1 MTSQPHNLKIMNL
14 FGELSEDFNYSSQAM
29 TLYQLNN
36 LVRNTLEDNLQGPF
50 WLEAEISEAREVR
63 GHCYMELVQKDEL
76 SATPIARASAKCWK
90 NRWTGIKNAF
100 VRATGQLPHPGMKVM
115 LQVSPDF
122 HEAYGFSW
130 IISDIDPTFTLGDMA
145 MKRMAI
151 IRELKAQ
158 GVFDMQRQLSLPMF
172 AQRIAVVSSANAA
185 GYGDFCN
192 HLADNP
198 YGFKF
203 KTQLFTAIMQ
213 GEQVEGSVVTAL
225 DAINVVVEEFDVVVI
240 IRGGGATADLS
251 GFDTLRL
258 GENVANFPL
267 PIITGIGHDRDESI
281 LDMVAWH
288 HVKTPTAAAD
298 FLIDNLVKV
307 LTRLDDAASRI
318 ANSLTYRLQTEKL
331 RTQRIAERI
340 PLLFSTYKT
349 VKLAAIENLNTS
361 LQQALKTTLMS
372 QRHNLDLMEQR
383 IKPLDPKLMLQRG
396 FTMTTHNGKILKD
409 VEMLKDGDELVTI
422 TAKGCVKSVVKESSS
437 HKTPS

>member
-1 MTSQPHNLKIMNL
+1 MDSFSLFSQSSPEFSDTPHGRAGGL
-14 FGELSEDFNYSSQAM
+14 

-76 SATPIARASAKCWK
+76 SATPVARASAKCWK
-90 NRWTGIKNAF
+90 NRWTGIKSVF
-100 VRATGQLPHPGMKVM
+100 VRATGQLPHAGMKVM

-130 IISDIDPTFTLGDMA
+130 IISDIDPAFTLGDMA
-145 MKRMAI
+145 VRRMAI

-158 GVFDMQRQLSLPMF
+158 GVFDMQRQLTLPVF
-172 AQRIAVVSSANAA
+172 AQRIAVISSANAA

-198 YGFKF
+198 YNFKF
-203 KTQLFTAIMQ
+203 ATRLFAATMQ
-213 GEQVEGSVVTAL
+213 GEQVEESVVAAL
-225 DAINVVVEEFDVVVI
+225 DAINGVADDFDVVVI

-267 PIITGIGHDRDESI
+267 PVITGIGHDRDESI

-298 FLIDNLVKV
+298 FLVDNLVKV
-307 LTRLDDAASRI
+307 LTRLDDAAARI
-318 ANSLTYRLQTEKL
+318 ANSLAYRMQTEKL
-331 RTQRIAERI
+331 RIGRISERI
-340 PLLFSTYKT
+340 PLLFSTVKT
-349 VKLAAIENLNTS
+349 ARLANIENLNTR
-361 LQQALKTTLMS
+361 LQQAMKTMFMAR
-372 QRHNLDLMEQR
+372 RHKLDLIEQR

-396 FTMTTHNGKILKD
+396 FTITTRNGKLLKD
-409 VEMLKDGDELVTI
+409 VGKLRCGDEIVTI
-422 TAKGCVKSVVKESSS
+422 TASGSVKSVVK
-437 HKTPS
+437 K

>member
-1 MTSQPHNLKIMNL
+1 MDSFSLFSQ
-14 FGELSEDFNYSSQAM
+14 SSPEFSGTHHRGAGGL

-76 SATPIARASAKCWK
+76 SATPVARASAKCWK
-90 NRWTGIKNAF
+90 NRWTGIKSVF
-100 VRATGQLPHPGMKVM
+100 VRATGQLPHAGMKVM

-130 IISDIDPTFTLGDMA
+130 IISDIDPAFTLGDMA
-145 MKRMAI
+145 VRRMAI

-158 GVFDMQRQLSLPMF
+158 GVFDMQRQLTLPVF
-172 AQRIAVVSSANAA
+172 AQRIAVISSANAA

-198 YGFKF
+198 YNFKF
-203 KTQLFTAIMQ
+203 ATRLFAATMQ
-213 GEQVEGSVVTAL
+213 GEQVEESVVAAL
-225 DAINVVVEEFDVVVI
+225 DAINGVADDFDVVVI

-267 PIITGIGHDRDESI
+267 PVITGIGHDRDESI

-298 FLIDNLVKV
+298 FLVDNLVKV
-307 LTRLDDAASRI
+307 LTRLDNAATRI
-318 ANSLTYRLQTEKL
+318 ANSLTNRLQSEKL
-331 RTQRIAERI
+331 RIEKYAGRI
-340 PLLFSTYKT
+340 PLLFSTVKT
-349 VKLAAIENLNTS
+349 ARLANIENLDTRM
-361 LQQALKTTLMS
+361 LQAMKTMFMAR
-372 QRHNLDLMEQR
+372 QHKLDLIEQR

-396 FTMTTHNGKILKD
+396 FTITTRNGKLLKD
-409 VEMLKDGDELVTI
+409 AGKLRCGDEIVTI
-422 TAKGCVKSVVKESSS
+422 TASGSVKSVVK
-437 HKTPS
+437 K

>member
-1 MTSQPHNLKIMNL
+1 MDSFSLFSQ
-14 FGELSEDFNYSSQAM
+14 SSPEFSGTHHRGAGGL

-76 SATPIARASAKCWK
+76 SATPVARASAKCWK
-90 NRWTGIKNAF
+90 NRWTGIKSVF
-100 VRATGQLPHPGMKVM
+100 VRATGQLPHAGMKVM

-130 IISDIDPTFTLGDMA
+130 IISDIDPAFTLGDMA
-145 MKRMAI
+145 VRRMEI

-158 GVFDMQRQLSLPMF
+158 GVFDMQRQLTLPVF
-172 AQRIAVVSSANAA
+172 AQRIAVISSANAA

-198 YGFKF
+198 YNFKF
-203 KTQLFTAIMQ
+203 ATRLFAATMQ
-213 GEQVEGSVVTAL
+213 GEQVEESVVVAL
-225 DAINVVVEEFDVVVI
+225 DAINGVADDFDVVVI

-267 PIITGIGHDRDESI
+267 PVITGIGHDRDESI

-298 FLIDNLVKV
+298 FLVDNLVKV
-307 LTRLDDAASRI
+307 LTRLDDAAARI
-318 ANSLTYRLQTEKL
+318 ANSLAYRMQTEKL
-331 RTQRIAERI
+331 RIGRISERI
-340 PLLFSTYKT
+340 PLLFSTVKT
-349 VKLAAIENLNTS
+349 ARLANIENLNTR
-361 LQQALKTTLMS
+361 LQQAMKTMFMTR
-372 QRHNLDLMEQR
+372 RHKLDLIEQR

-396 FTMTTHNGKILKD
+396 FTITTRNGKILKD
-409 VEMLKDGDELVTI
+409 VGKLRCGDEIVTI
-422 TAKGCVKSVVKESSS
+422 TASGSVKSVVK
-437 HKTPS
+437 K

>member
-1 MTSQPHNLKIMNL
+1 MDSFSLFSQSSPEFSDTPHGRAGGL
-14 FGELSEDFNYSSQAM
+14 

-76 SATPIARASAKCWK
+76 SATPVARASAKCWK
-90 NRWTGIKNAF
+90 NRWTGIKSVF
-100 VRATGQLPHPGMKVM
+100 VRATGQLPHAGMKVM

-130 IISDIDPTFTLGDMA
+130 IISDIDPAFTLGDMA
-145 MKRMAI
+145 VRRMAI

-158 GVFDMQRQLSLPMF
+158 GVFDMQRQLTLPVF
-172 AQRIAVVSSANAA
+172 AQRIAVISSANAA

-198 YGFKF
+198 YNFKF
-203 KTQLFTAIMQ
+203 ATRLFAATMQ
-213 GEQVEGSVVTAL
+213 GEQVEESVVAAL
-225 DAINVVVEEFDVVVI
+225 DAINGVADDFDVVVI

-267 PIITGIGHDRDESI
+267 PVITGIGHDRDESI

-298 FLIDNLVKV
+298 FLVDNLVKV
-307 LTRLDDAASRI
+307 LTSIDDAAARI
-318 ANSLTYRLQTEKL
+318 ANSLAYRMQTEKL
-331 RTQRIAERI
+331 RIGRISERI
-340 PLLFSTYKT
+340 PLLFSTVKT
-349 VKLAAIENLNTS
+349 ARLANIENLNTR
-361 LQQALKTTLMS
+361 LQQAMKTMFMA
-372 QRHNLDLMEQR
+372 QQHKLDLIEQR
-383 IKPLDPKLMLQRG
+383 IKPLDTKLMLQRG
-396 FTMTTHNGKILKD
+396 FTITTRNGKILKD
-409 VEMLKDGDELVTI
+409 VGKLRCGDEIVTI
-422 TAKGCVKSVVKESSS
+422 TASGSVKSVVK
-437 HKTPS
+437 K

>member
-1 MTSQPHNLKIMNL
+1 MDSFSLFSQ
-14 FGELSEDFNYSSQAM
+14 SSPEFSGTHHRGAGGL

-76 SATPIARASAKCWK
+76 SATPVARASAKCWK
-90 NRWTGIKNAF
+90 NRWTGIKSVF
-100 VRATGQLPHPGMKVM
+100 VRATGQLPHAGMKVM

-130 IISDIDPTFTLGDMA
+130 IISDIDPAFTLGDMA
-145 MKRMAI
+145 VRRMAI

-158 GVFDMQRQLSLPMF
+158 GVFDMQRQLTLPVF
-172 AQRIAVVSSANAA
+172 AQRIAVISSANAA

-198 YGFKF
+198 YNFKF
-203 KTQLFTAIMQ
+203 ATRLFAATMQ
-213 GEQVEGSVVTAL
+213 GEQVEESVVAAL
-225 DAINVVVEEFDVVVI
+225 DAINGVADDFDVVVI

-267 PIITGIGHDRDESI
+267 PVITGIGHDRDESI

-298 FLIDNLVKV
+298 FLVDNLVKV
-307 LTRLDDAASRI
+307 LTRLDDAAARI
-318 ANSLTYRLQTEKL
+318 ANSLAYRMQTEKL
-331 RTQRIAERI
+331 RIGRISERI
-340 PLLFSTYKT
+340 PLLFST
-349 VKLAAIENLNTS
+349 VKIARLANIENLNTR
-361 LQQALKTTLMS
+361 LQQAMKTMFMAR
-372 QRHNLDLMEQR
+372 RHKLDLIEQR

-396 FTMTTHNGKILKD
+396 FTITTRNGKLLKD
-409 VEMLKDGDELVTI
+409 VGKLRCGDEIVTI
-422 TAKGCVKSVVKESSS
+422 TASGSVKSVVK
-437 HKTPS
+437 K

>member
-1 MTSQPHNLKIMNL
+1 MDSFSLFSQSSPEFSDTPHGRAGGL
-14 FGELSEDFNYSSQAM
+14 

-76 SATPIARASAKCWK
+76 SATPVARASAKCWK
-90 NRWTGIKNAF
+90 NRWTGIKSVF
-100 VRATGQLPHPGMKVM
+100 VRATGQLPHAGMKVM

-130 IISDIDPTFTLGDMA
+130 IISDIDPVFTLGDMA
-145 MKRMAI
+145 VRRMAI

-158 GVFDMQRQLSLPMF
+158 GVFDMQRQLTLPVF
-172 AQRIAVVSSANAA
+172 AQRIAVISSANAA

-198 YGFKF
+198 YNFKF
-203 KTQLFTAIMQ
+203 ATRLFAATMQ
-213 GEQVEGSVVTAL
+213 GEQVEESVVAAL
-225 DAINVVVEEFDVVVI
+225 DAINGVADDFDVVVI

-267 PIITGIGHDRDESI
+267 PVITGIGHDRDESI

-298 FLIDNLVKV
+298 FLVDNLVKV
-307 LTRLDDAASRI
+307 LTRLDNAATRI
-318 ANSLTYRLQTEKL
+318 ANSLTNRLQSEKL
-331 RTQRIAERI
+331 RIEKYAGRI
-340 PLLFSTYKT
+340 PLLFSTVKT
-349 VKLAAIENLNTS
+349 ARLANIENLDTRM
-361 LQQALKTTLMS
+361 LQAMKTMFMVR
-372 QRHNLDLMEQR
+372 RHKLDLIEQR

-396 FTMTTHNGKILKD
+396 FTITTRNGKILKD
-409 VEMLKDGDELVTI
+409 VGKLRCGDEIVTI
-422 TAKGCVKSVVKESSS
+422 TASGSVKSVVK
-437 HKTPS
+437 K

>member
-1 MTSQPHNLKIMNL
+1 MDSFSLFSQSSPEFSDTPHGRAGGL
-14 FGELSEDFNYSSQAM
+14 

-76 SATPIARASAKCWK
+76 SATPVARASAKCWK
-90 NRWTGIKNAF
+90 NRWTGIKSLF
-100 VRATGQLPHPGMKVM
+100 VRATGQLPHAGMKVM

-130 IISDIDPTFTLGDMA
+130 IISDIDPAFTLGDMA
-145 MKRMAI
+145 VRRMAI

-158 GVFDMQRQLSLPMF
+158 GVFDMQRQLTLPVF
-172 AQRIAVVSSANAA
+172 AQRIAVISSANAA

-198 YGFKF
+198 YNFKF
-203 KTQLFTAIMQ
+203 ATRLFAATMQ
-213 GEQVEGSVVTAL
+213 GEQVEESVVAAL
-225 DAINVVVEEFDVVVI
+225 DAINGVADDFDVVVI

-267 PIITGIGHDRDESI
+267 PVITGIGHDRDESI

-298 FLIDNLVKV
+298 FLVDNLVKV
-307 LTRLDDAASRI
+307 LTRLDNAAARI
-318 ANSLTYRLQTEKL
+318 ANSLAYRMQTEKL
-331 RTQRIAERI
+331 RIGRISERI
-340 PLLFSTYKT
+340 PLLFSTVKT
-349 VKLAAIENLNTS
+349 ARLANIENLNTR
-361 LQQALKTTLMS
+361 LQQAMKTMFMAR
-372 QRHNLDLMEQR
+372 RHKLDLIEQR

-396 FTMTTHNGKILKD
+396 FTITTRNGKILKD
-409 VEMLKDGDELVTI
+409 VGKLRCGDEIVTI
-422 TAKGCVKSVVKESSS
+422 TASGSVKSVVK
-437 HKTPS
+437 K

>member
-1 MTSQPHNLKIMNL
+1 MQSFSLFSQEPAETGDISQP
-14 FGELSEDFNYSSQAM
+14 M

-36 LVRNTLEDNLQGPF
+36 LVRQTLEDNLQGPF

-63 GHCYMELVQKDEL
+63 GHCYMELVQKDDL
-76 SATPIARASAKCWK
+76 SATPIARASAKCWR
-90 NRWTGIKNAF
+90 NIWAGIKTAF
-100 VRATGQLPHPGMKVM
+100 VSATGQLPHAGMKVL

-130 IISDIDPTFTLGDMA
+130 IISGIDPTFTLGDMA

-151 IRELKAQ
+151 ICELKAQ
-158 GVFDMQRQLSLPMF
+158 GVFDMQRQLELPMF

-198 YGFKF
+198 YNFKF
-203 KTQLFTAIMQ
+203 TTRLFTAIMQ
-213 GEQVEGSVVTAL
+213 GEQVEESVVAAL
-225 DAINVVVEEFDVVVI
+225 DAINSVAEEFDVVVI

-298 FLIDNLVKV
+298 FLIDNLLRV
-307 LTRLDDAASRI
+307 LTRLDDAAARI

-331 RTQRIAERI
+331 RTERIAGRI
-340 PLLFSTYKT
+340 PLLFSNMKT
-349 VKLAAIENLNTS
+349 VRLTHIENLNTR
-361 LQQALKTTLMS
+361 LQQALKTIFMT
-372 QRHNLDLMEQR
+372 QHHRLDLMEQR

-396 FTMTTHNGKILKD
+396 FTMTTHNGKILKN
-409 VEMLKDGDELVTI
+409 VEQLNDGDELVTI
-422 TAKGCVKSVVKESSS
+422 TASGSVKSVVRK
-437 HKTPS
+437 

>member
-1 MTSQPHNLKIMNL
+1 MDSVSLFSQSSPEFSDTPHGRAGGL
-14 FGELSEDFNYSSQAM
+14 

-50 WLEAEISEAREVR
+50 WLEAEISEACEVR

-76 SATPIARASAKCWK
+76 SATPVARASAKCWK
-90 NRWTGIKNAF
+90 NRWTGIKSVF
-100 VRATGQLPHPGMKVM
+100 VRATGQLPHAGMKVM

-130 IISDIDPTFTLGDMA
+130 IISDIDPAFTLGDMA
-145 MKRMAI
+145 VRRMAI

-158 GVFDMQRQLSLPMF
+158 GVFDMQRQLTLPVF
-172 AQRIAVVSSANAA
+172 AQRIAVISSANAA

-198 YGFKF
+198 YNFKF
-203 KTQLFTAIMQ
+203 ATRLFAATMQ
-213 GEQVEGSVVTAL
+213 GEQVEESVVAAL
-225 DAINVVVEEFDVVVI
+225 DAINGVADDFDVVVI

-267 PIITGIGHDRDESI
+267 PVITGIGHDRDESI

-307 LTRLDDAASRI
+307 LTRLDDAAAKI
-318 ANSLTYRLQTEKL
+318 ANSLAYRLQTEKL
-331 RTQRIAERI
+331 RIGRISERI
-340 PLLFSTYKT
+340 PLLFSTVKT
-349 VKLAAIENLNTS
+349 ARLANIENQNTR
-361 LQQALKTTLMS
+361 LQQAMKTMFMA
-372 QRHNLDLMEQR
+372 QRHKLDLIEQR

-396 FTMTTHNGKILKD
+396 FTITTRNGKLLKD
-409 VEMLKDGDELVTI
+409 VGKLRCGDEIVTI
-422 TAKGCVKSVVKESSS
+422 TASGSVKSVVKR
-437 HKTPS
+437 

>member
-1 MTSQPHNLKIMNL
+1 MDSFSLFSQ
-14 FGELSEDFNYSSQAM
+14 SSPEFSGTHHRGAGGL

-76 SATPIARASAKCWK
+76 SATPVARASAKCWK
-90 NRWTGIKNAF
+90 NRWTGIKSVF
-100 VRATGQLPHPGMKVM
+100 VRATGQLPHAGMKVM

-130 IISDIDPTFTLGDMA
+130 IISDIDPAFTLGDMA
-145 MKRMAI
+145 VRRMEI

-158 GVFDMQRQLSLPMF
+158 GVFDMQRQLTLPVF
-172 AQRIAVVSSANAA
+172 AQRIAVISSANAA

-198 YGFKF
+198 YNFKF
-203 KTQLFTAIMQ
+203 ATRLFAATMQ
-213 GEQVEGSVVTAL
+213 GEQVEESVVAAL
-225 DAINVVVEEFDVVVI
+225 DAINGVADDFDVVVI

-267 PIITGIGHDRDESI
+267 PVITGIGHDRDESI

-298 FLIDNLVKV
+298 FLVDNLVKV
-307 LTRLDDAASRI
+307 LTCLDDAAARI
-318 ANSLTYRLQTEKL
+318 ANSLAYRMQTEKL
-331 RTQRIAERI
+331 RIGRISERI
-340 PLLFSTYKT
+340 PLLFSTVKT
-349 VKLAAIENLNTS
+349 ARLANIENLNTR
-361 LQQALKTTLMS
+361 LQQAMKTMFMAR
-372 QRHNLDLMEQR
+372 RHKLDLIEQR

-396 FTMTTHNGKILKD
+396 FTITTRNGKLLKD
-409 VEMLKDGDELVTI
+409 VGKLRCGDEIVTI
-422 TAKGCVKSVVKESSS
+422 TASGSVKSVVK
-437 HKTPS
+437 K

>member
-1 MTSQPHNLKIMNL
+1 MDSFSLFSQ
-14 FGELSEDFNYSSQAM
+14 SSPEFSGTHHRGTGGL

-76 SATPIARASAKCWK
+76 SATPVARASAKCWK
-90 NRWTGIKNAF
+90 NRWTGIKSVF
-100 VRATGQLPHPGMKVM
+100 VRATGQLPHAGMKVM

-130 IISDIDPTFTLGDMA
+130 IISDIDPAFTLGDMA
-145 MKRMAI
+145 VRRMAI

-158 GVFDMQRQLSLPMF
+158 GVFDMQRQLTLPVF
-172 AQRIAVVSSANAA
+172 AQRIAVISSANAA

-198 YGFKF
+198 YNFKF
-203 KTQLFTAIMQ
+203 ATRLFAATMQ
-213 GEQVEGSVVTAL
+213 GEQVEESVVAAL
-225 DAINVVVEEFDVVVI
+225 DAINGVADDFDVVVI

-267 PIITGIGHDRDESI
+267 PVITGIGHDRDESI

-298 FLIDNLVKV
+298 FLVDNLVKV
-307 LTRLDDAASRI
+307 LTRLDDAAARI
-318 ANSLTYRLQTEKL
+318 ANSLAYRMQTEKL
-331 RTQRIAERI
+331 RIGRISERI
-340 PLLFSTYKT
+340 PLLFSTVKT
-349 VKLAAIENLNTS
+349 ARLANIENLNTR
-361 LQQALKTTLMS
+361 LQQAMKTMFMAR
-372 QRHNLDLMEQR
+372 RHKLDLIEQR

-396 FTMTTHNGKILKD
+396 FTITTRNGKILKD
-409 VEMLKDGDELVTI
+409 VGKLRCGDEIVTI
-422 TAKGCVKSVVKESSS
+422 TASGSVKSVVK
-437 HKTPS
+437 K

>member
-1 MTSQPHNLKIMNL
+1 MDSFSLFSQSSPEFSDTPHGRAGGL
-14 FGELSEDFNYSSQAM
+14 

-76 SATPIARASAKCWK
+76 SATPVARASAKCWK
-90 NRWTGIKNAF
+90 NRWTGIKSVF
-100 VRATGQLPHPGMKVM
+100 VRATGQLPHAGMKVM

-130 IISDIDPTFTLGDMA
+130 IISDIDPAFTLGDMA
-145 MKRMAI
+145 VRRMAI

-158 GVFDMQRQLSLPMF
+158 GVFDMQRQLTLPVF
-172 AQRIAVVSSANAA
+172 AQRIAVISSANAA

-198 YGFKF
+198 YNFKF
-203 KTQLFTAIMQ
+203 ATRLFAATMQ
-213 GEQVEGSVVTAL
+213 GEQVEESVVAAL
-225 DAINVVVEEFDVVVI
+225 DAINGVADDFDVVVI

-267 PIITGIGHDRDESI
+267 PVITGIGHDRDESI

-298 FLIDNLVKV
+298 FLVDNLVKV
-307 LTRLDDAASRI
+307 LTRLDNAATRI
-318 ANSLTYRLQTEKL
+318 ANSLTNRLQSEKL
-331 RTQRIAERI
+331 RIEKYAGRI
-340 PLLFSTYKT
+340 PLLFSTVKT
-349 VKLAAIENLNTS
+349 ARLANIENLDTRM
-361 LQQALKTTLMS
+361 LQAMKTMFMAR
-372 QRHNLDLMEQR
+372 RHKLDLIEQR

-396 FTMTTHNGKILKD
+396 FTITTRNGKLLKD
-409 VEMLKDGDELVTI
+409 AGKLRCGDEIVTI
-422 TAKGCVKSVVKESSS
+422 TASGSVKSVVK
-437 HKTPS
+437 K

>member
-1 MTSQPHNLKIMNL
+1 MDSFSLFSQ
-14 FGELSEDFNYSSQAM
+14 SSPEFSGTHHRGAGGL

-76 SATPIARASAKCWK
+76 SATPVARASAKCWK
-90 NRWTGIKNAF
+90 NRWTGIKSVF
-100 VRATGQLPHPGMKVM
+100 VRATGQLPHAGMKVM

-130 IISDIDPTFTLGDMA
+130 IISDIDPAFTLGDMA
-145 MKRMAI
+145 VRRMAI

-158 GVFDMQRQLSLPMF
+158 GVFDMQRQLTLPVF
-172 AQRIAVVSSANAA
+172 AQRIAVISSANAA

-198 YGFKF
+198 YNFKF
-203 KTQLFTAIMQ
+203 ATRLFAATMQ
-213 GEQVEGSVVTAL
+213 GEQVEESVVAAL
-225 DAINVVVEEFDVVVI
+225 DAINGVADDFDVVVI

-267 PIITGIGHDRDESI
+267 PVITGIGHDRDESI

-298 FLIDNLVKV
+298 FLVDNLVKV
-307 LTRLDDAASRI
+307 LTRLDNAATRI
-318 ANSLTYRLQTEKL
+318 ANSLAYRMQTEKL
-331 RTQRIAERI
+331 RIGRISERI
-340 PLLFSTYKT
+340 PLLFSTVKT
-349 VKLAAIENLNTS
+349 ARLANIENLNTR
-361 LQQALKTTLMS
+361 LQQAMKTMFMVR
-372 QRHNLDLMEQR
+372 RHKLDLIEQR

-396 FTMTTHNGKILKD
+396 FTITTRNGKLLKD
-409 VEMLKDGDELVTI
+409 VGKLRCGDEIVTI
-422 TAKGCVKSVVKESSS
+422 TASGSVKSVVK
-437 HKTPS
+437 K

>member
-1 MTSQPHNLKIMNL
+1 MDSFSLFSQSSPEFSDTPHGRAGGL
-14 FGELSEDFNYSSQAM
+14 

-76 SATPIARASAKCWK
+76 SATPVARASAKCWK
-90 NRWTGIKNAF
+90 NRWTGIKSVF
-100 VRATGQLPHPGMKVM
+100 VRATGQLPHAGMKVM

-130 IISDIDPTFTLGDMA
+130 IISDIDPAFTLGDMA
-145 MKRMAI
+145 VRRMAI

-158 GVFDMQRQLSLPMF
+158 GVFDMQRQLTLPVF
-172 AQRIAVVSSANAA
+172 AQRIAVISSANAA

-198 YGFKF
+198 YNFKF
-203 KTQLFTAIMQ
+203 ATRLFAATMQ
-213 GEQVEGSVVTAL
+213 GEQVEESVVAAL
-225 DAINVVVEEFDVVVI
+225 DAINGVADDFDVVVI

-267 PIITGIGHDRDESI
+267 PVITGIGHDRDESI

-298 FLIDNLVKV
+298 FLVDNLVKV
-307 LTRLDDAASRI
+307 LTRLDDAAARI
-318 ANSLTYRLQTEKL
+318 ANSLAYRMQTEKL
-331 RTQRIAERI
+331 RIGRISERI
-340 PLLFSTYKT
+340 PLLFSTVKT
-349 VKLAAIENLNTS
+349 ARLANIENLDTRM
-361 LQQALKTTLMS
+361 LQAMKTMFMAR
-372 QRHNLDLMEQR
+372 RHKLDLIEQR

-396 FTMTTHNGKILKD
+396 FTITTRNGKLLKD
-409 VEMLKDGDELVTI
+409 VGKLRCGDEIVTI
-422 TAKGCVKSVVKESSS
+422 TASGSVKSVVK
-437 HKTPS
+437 K

>member
-1 MTSQPHNLKIMNL
+1 MDSFSLFSQ
-14 FGELSEDFNYSSQAM
+14 SSPEFSGTHHRGAGGL

-76 SATPIARASAKCWK
+76 SATPVARASAKCWK
-90 NRWTGIKNAF
+90 NRWTGIKSVF
-100 VRATGQLPHPGMKVM
+100 VRATGQLPHAGMKVM

-130 IISDIDPTFTLGDMA
+130 IISDIDPAFTLGDMA
-145 MKRMAI
+145 VRRMEI
-151 IRELKAQ
+151 IRELKAH
-158 GVFDMQRQLSLPMF
+158 GVFDMQRQLTLPVF
-172 AQRIAVVSSANAA
+172 AQRIAVISSANAA

-198 YGFKF
+198 YNFKF
-203 KTQLFTAIMQ
+203 ATRLFAATMQ
-213 GEQVEGSVVTAL
+213 GEQVEESVVAAL
-225 DAINVVVEEFDVVVI
+225 DAINGVADDFDVVVI

-267 PIITGIGHDRDESI
+267 PVITGIGHDRDESI

-298 FLIDNLVKV
+298 FLVDNLVKV
-307 LTRLDDAASRI
+307 LTRLDDAAARI
-318 ANSLTYRLQTEKL
+318 ANSLAYRMQTEKL
-331 RTQRIAERI
+331 RIGRISERI
-340 PLLFSTYKT
+340 PLLFSTVKT
-349 VKLAAIENLNTS
+349 ARLANIENLNTR
-361 LQQALKTTLMS
+361 LQQAMKTMFMAR
-372 QRHNLDLMEQR
+372 RHKLDLIEQR

-396 FTMTTHNGKILKD
+396 FTITTRNGKILKD
-409 VEMLKDGDELVTI
+409 VGKLRCGDEIVTI
-422 TAKGCVKSVVKESSS
+422 TASGSVKSVVK
-437 HKTPS
+437 K

>member
-1 MTSQPHNLKIMNL
+1 MDSFSLFSQSSPEFSDTPHGRAGGL
-14 FGELSEDFNYSSQAM
+14 

-76 SATPIARASAKCWK
+76 SATPVARASAKCWK
-90 NRWTGIKNAF
+90 NRWTGIKSVF
-100 VRATGQLPHPGMKVM
+100 VRATGQLPHAGMKVM

-130 IISDIDPTFTLGDMA
+130 IISDIDPAFTLGDMA
-145 MKRMAI
+145 VRRMEI

-158 GVFDMQRQLSLPMF
+158 GVFDMQRQLTLPVF
-172 AQRIAVVSSANAA
+172 AQRIAVISSANAA

-198 YGFKF
+198 YNFKF
-203 KTQLFTAIMQ
+203 ATRLFAATMQ
-213 GEQVEGSVVTAL
+213 GEQVEESVVAAL
-225 DAINVVVEEFDVVVI
+225 DAINGVADDFDVVVI

-267 PIITGIGHDRDESI
+267 PVITGIGHDRDESI

-298 FLIDNLVKV
+298 FLVDNLVKV
-307 LTRLDDAASRI
+307 LTRLDDAAARI
-318 ANSLTYRLQTEKL
+318 ANSLAYRMQTEKL
-331 RTQRIAERI
+331 RIGRISERI
-340 PLLFSTYKT
+340 PLLFST
-349 VKLAAIENLNTS
+349 VKIARLANIENLNTR
-361 LQQALKTTLMS
+361 LQQAMKTMFMAR
-372 QRHNLDLMEQR
+372 RHKLDLIEQR

-396 FTMTTHNGKILKD
+396 FTITTRNGKLLKD
-409 VEMLKDGDELVTI
+409 VGKLRCGDEIVTI
-422 TAKGCVKSVVKESSS
+422 TASGSVKSVVK
-437 HKTPS
+437 K

>member
-1 MTSQPHNLKIMNL
+1 MDSFSLFSQSSPEFSDTPHGRAGGL
-14 FGELSEDFNYSSQAM
+14 

-76 SATPIARASAKCWK
+76 SATPVARASAKCWK
-90 NRWTGIKNAF
+90 NRWTGIKSVF
-100 VRATGQLPHPGMKVM
+100 VRATGQLPHAGMKVM

-130 IISDIDPTFTLGDMA
+130 IISDIDPAFTLGDMA
-145 MKRMAI
+145 MRRMAI

-158 GVFDMQRQLSLPMF
+158 GVFDMQRQLTLPVF

-198 YGFKF
+198 YNFKF
-203 KTQLFTAIMQ
+203 ATRLFAATMQ
-213 GEQVEGSVVTAL
+213 GEQVEESVVAAL
-225 DAINVVVEEFDVVVI
+225 DAINGVADDFDVVVI

-267 PIITGIGHDRDESI
+267 PVITGIGHDRDESI

-298 FLIDNLVKV
+298 FLVDNLVKV
-307 LTRLDDAASRI
+307 LTSIDDAAARI
-318 ANSLTYRLQTEKL
+318 ANSLAYRMQTEKL
-331 RTQRIAERI
+331 RIGRISERI
-340 PLLFSTYKT
+340 PLLFSTVKT
-349 VKLAAIENLNTS
+349 ARLANIENLNTR
-361 LQQALKTTLMS
+361 LQQAMKTMFMAR
-372 QRHNLDLMEQR
+372 RHKLDLIEQR

-396 FTMTTHNGKILKD
+396 FTITTRNGKILKD
-409 VEMLKDGDELVTI
+409 VGKLRCGDEIVTI
-422 TAKGCVKSVVKESSS
+422 TASGSVKSVVK
-437 HKTPS
+437 K

>member
-1 MTSQPHNLKIMNL
+1 MDSFSLFSQ
-14 FGELSEDFNYSSQAM
+14 SSPEFSGTHHRGAGGL

-76 SATPIARASAKCWK
+76 SATPVARASAKCWK
-90 NRWTGIKNAF
+90 NRWTGIKSLF
-100 VRATGQLPHPGMKVM
+100 VRATGQLPHAGMKVM

-130 IISDIDPTFTLGDMA
+130 IISDIDPAFTLGDMA
-145 MKRMAI
+145 VRRMAI

-158 GVFDMQRQLSLPMF
+158 GVFDMQRQLTLPVF
-172 AQRIAVVSSANAA
+172 AQRIAVISSANAA

-198 YGFKF
+198 YNFKF
-203 KTQLFTAIMQ
+203 ATRLFAATMQ
-213 GEQVEGSVVTAL
+213 GEQVEESVVAAL
-225 DAINVVVEEFDVVVI
+225 DAINGVADDFDVVVI

-267 PIITGIGHDRDESI
+267 PVITGIGHDRDESI

-298 FLIDNLVKV
+298 FLVDNLVKV
-307 LTRLDDAASRI
+307 LTRLDDAAARI
-318 ANSLTYRLQTEKL
+318 ANSLAYRMQTEKL
-331 RTQRIAERI
+331 RIGRISERI
-340 PLLFSTYKT
+340 PLLFSTVKT
-349 VKLAAIENLNTS
+349 ARLANIENLNTR
-361 LQQALKTTLMS
+361 LQQAMKTMFMAR
-372 QRHNLDLMEQR
+372 RHKLDLIEQR

-396 FTMTTHNGKILKD
+396 FTITTRNGKILKD
-409 VEMLKDGDELVTI
+409 VGKLRCGDEIVTI
-422 TAKGCVKSVVKESSS
+422 TASGSVKSVVK
-437 HKTPS
+437 K

>member
-1 MTSQPHNLKIMNL
+1 MDSFSLFSQSSPEFSDTPHGRAGGL
-14 FGELSEDFNYSSQAM
+14 

-76 SATPIARASAKCWK
+76 SATPVARASAKCWK
-90 NRWTGIKNAF
+90 NRWTGIKSVF
-100 VRATGQLPHPGMKVM
+100 VRATGQLPHAGMKVM

-130 IISDIDPTFTLGDMA
+130 IISDIDPAFTLGDMA
-145 MKRMAI
+145 VRRMAI

-158 GVFDMQRQLSLPMF
+158 GVFDMQRQLMLPVF
-172 AQRIAVVSSANAA
+172 AQRIAVISSANAA

-198 YGFKF
+198 YNFKF
-203 KTQLFTAIMQ
+203 ATRLFAATMQ
-213 GEQVEGSVVTAL
+213 GEQVEESVVAAL
-225 DAINVVVEEFDVVVI
+225 DAINGVADDFDVVVI

-267 PIITGIGHDRDESI
+267 PVITGIGHDRDESI

-298 FLIDNLVKV
+298 FLVDNLVKV
-307 LTRLDDAASRI
+307 LTRLDDAAARI
-318 ANSLTYRLQTEKL
+318 ANSLAYRMQAEKL
-331 RTQRIAERI
+331 RIGRISERI
-340 PLLFSTYKT
+340 PLLFSTVKT
-349 VKLAAIENLNTS
+349 ARLANIENLNTR
-361 LQQALKTTLMS
+361 LQQAMKTMFMAR
-372 QRHNLDLMEQR
+372 RHKLDLIEQR

-396 FTMTTHNGKILKD
+396 FTITTRNGKILKD
-409 VEMLKDGDELVTI
+409 VGKLRCGDEIVTI
-422 TAKGCVKSVVKESSS
+422 TASGSVKSVVK
-437 HKTPS
+437 K

>member
-1 MTSQPHNLKIMNL
+1 MDSFSLFSQSSPEFSDTPHGRAGGL
-14 FGELSEDFNYSSQAM
+14 

-76 SATPIARASAKCWK
+76 SATPVARASAKCWK
-90 NRWTGIKNAF
+90 NRWTGIKSVF
-100 VRATGQLPHPGMKVM
+100 VRATGQLPHAGMKVM

-130 IISDIDPTFTLGDMA
+130 IISDIDPAFTLGDMA
-145 MKRMAI
+145 VRRMAI

-158 GVFDMQRQLSLPMF
+158 GVFDMQRQLTLPVF
-172 AQRIAVVSSANAA
+172 AQRIAVISSANAA

-198 YGFKF
+198 YNFKF
-203 KTQLFTAIMQ
+203 ATRLFAATMQ
-213 GEQVEGSVVTAL
+213 GEQVEESVVAAL
-225 DAINVVVEEFDVVVI
+225 DAINGVADDFDVVVI

-267 PIITGIGHDRDESI
+267 PVITGIGHDRDESI

-298 FLIDNLVKV
+298 FLVDNLVKV
-307 LTRLDDAASRI
+307 LTRLDDAAARI
-318 ANSLTYRLQTEKL
+318 ANSLAYRMQTEKL
-331 RTQRIAERI
+331 RIGRISERI
-340 PLLFSTYKT
+340 PLLFSTVKT
-349 VKLAAIENLNTS
+349 ARLANIENLNTR
-361 LQQALKTTLMS
+361 LQQAMKTMFMAR
-372 QRHNLDLMEQR
+372 RHKLDLIEQR

-396 FTMTTHNGKILKD
+396 FTITTRNGKILKD
-409 VEMLKDGDELVTI
+409 VGKLRCGDEIVTI
-422 TAKGCVKSVVKESSS
+422 TASGSVKSVVK
-437 HKTPS
+437 K